1 MVEPEHNVKSE
12 SISKRRNSTF
22 RNEIIQYILK
32 ELRVPSQKCPLGLV
46 RAPEPLKETT
56 LTCLC
61 ASCTVQ
67 CWHIFQ
73 LFETQEIQNCR
84 WKVPLSKI
92 RCWWNPTRLWLN
104 SGSRWQVCDLEWPYV
119 QALRSW
125 WKRALVWDPGVPGL
139 PWTSL
144 FHPLYLFPESTLKG
158 GVVYKP
164 AQASFF

>member
-1 MVEPEHNVKSE
+1 MVEPEHKVKSE
-12 SISKRRNSTF
+12 SISKRRNAPF
-22 RNEIIQYILK
+22 RNEIIQDILK

-46 RAPEPLKETT
+46 RAPEPLNETP

-84 WKVPLSKI
+84 WKVPLRKI

-104 SGSRWQVCDLEWPYV
+104 SGSRWQVCDLGV
-119 QALRSW
+119 ALCPSIEIMVE
-125 WKRALVWDPGVPGL
+125 KSPGL
-139 PWTSL
+139 GSRSPGIAL
-144 FHPLYLFPESTLKG
+144 DKPLPSSIPVSRKHFERGCGL
-158 GVVYKP
+158 
-164 AQASFF
+164 